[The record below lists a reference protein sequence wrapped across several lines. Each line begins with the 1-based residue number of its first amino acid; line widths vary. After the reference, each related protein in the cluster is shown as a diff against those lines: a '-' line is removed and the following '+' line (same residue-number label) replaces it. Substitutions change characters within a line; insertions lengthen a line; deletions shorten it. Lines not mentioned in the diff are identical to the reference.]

1 MSKSNFFQEVSES
14 NSSATSETSS
24 EEISSQDQDSEM
36 ISSTNQKLKETEIEI
51 IEEEKG
57 EGEGEGEGVE
67 LELNS
72 GSDEYAVGEE
82 GSLSQISDLL
92 GANIE
97 EFQDFVLPTEEEL
110 TLEKQMGADLEKL
123 RERINKVISI
133 LLNFSILRKKGVPR
147 KEYVTQ
153 LKYDLGMYY
162 GYNEF
167 LLGLF
172 FDLLPLNE
180 LVEFLEAN
188 EKPRPVTIRT
198 NTLKTRRSDLAKA
211 LLNRGVNLDP
221 LSKWSSVGLIIYESQ
236 VPIGA
241 TPEYLAGHYMLQS
254 ASSFIPIVALQP
266 KENEKILDM
275 CAAPGGKT
283 TYIAQLMR
291 NTGTLIAND
300 PQRERLTSLVSNCH
314 RMGVTN
320 CTVVQYDGRQFP
332 KVMGGF
338 DRVLIDSPCL
348 GLGVIAR
355 DNSIKISK
363 NKDEIWKIVQLQ
375 KQLLLSAIDSVNAKS
390 KTGGV
395 IVYSTCSLSVE
406 ENEWVVNYA
415 LKKRNVKLVETGISF
430 GDPGIPKSKYRRF
443 HPSIKLCKRI
453 YPHKLNMDGFFIA
466 KFIKYSNEIPKPK
479 TNDQNENKNNKKRNN
494 QNKNKNKKNINL
506 NNLLILNKNN
516 NLDKT
521 LNDKEKK
528 QPQTNRK
535 RKFKKLKEEEN
546 KKNDTE
552 KKEEKKKGQGK
563 KKKVEK
569 IEIET
574 KKEKSPIKSKKK
586 NEKLKKN
593 EKKKK
598 NTPKKDNKKIETESG
613 MEKTKKNEQ
622 PKKKNTP
629 NKKKKKNE
637 KPKKKSTPKKKT
649 PKNENKKKDFTSN
662 DKKKN
667 EKKKEKPTQKNEKS
681 KKKNTPKKEK
691 KKIETVKPKQKSAK
705 KQKTTK
711 KNETKQKEKSPK
723 KTKKKEKKVTPKK
736 MKEKKVN
743 KKKKTPKWENKKIET
758 EKQKKKTPKKQKKK
772 EEKNKKKNKK
782 GEKKKESTKKS
793 PKNVKSK
800 KTNKNQKK
808 EKQTKKKRRNLKK

>member
-14 NSSATSETSS
+14 NSSTTSDSS
-24 EEISSQDQDSEM
+24 SAEISSQDHESEM
-36 ISSTNQKLKETEIEI
+36 VSSTNQKSKETEIET
-51 IEEEKG
+51 IEEEKA
-57 EGEGEGEGVE
+57 ENEEEEEREGVE

-72 GSDEYAVGEE
+72 GFDEYEE
-82 GSLSQISDLL
+82 GSEEGSVSQISDLL
-92 GANIE
+92 GTDIE

-133 LLNFSILRKKGVPR
+133 LLNFNILRKKGVPR
-147 KEYVTQ
+147 KDYVNQ
-153 LKYDLGMYY
+153 IKYDLGMYY

-479 TNDQNENKNNKKRNN
+479 TNDNDENAQKRKNNQKNNK
-494 QNKNKNKKNINL
+494 KNKNKKNINL

-516 NLDKT
+516 NLDKS
-521 LNDKEKK
+521 LKDKEKK
-528 QPQTNRK
+528 QPQTSRK
-535 RKFKKLKEEEN
+535 RQFQKLKEEDK
-546 KKNDTE
+546 KKNETE
-552 KKEEKKKGQGK
+552 KKDEKKKGQVK
-563 KKKVEK
+563 KEENKK
-569 IEIET
+569 IEIEKT
-574 KKEKSPIKSKKK
+574 KEKSPKK
-586 NEKLKKN
+586 NKKA
-593 EKKKK
+593 KKK
-598 NTPKKDNKKIETESG
+598 NTPK
-613 MEKTKKNEQ
+613 
-622 PKKKNTP
+622 
-629 NKKKKKNE
+629 
-637 KPKKKSTPKKKT
+637 
-649 PKNENKKKDFTSN
+649 
-662 DKKKN
+662 
-667 EKKKEKPTQKNEKS
+667 KNEKS
-681 KKKNTPKKEK
+681 KKKNTPKKNN
-691 KKIETVKPKQKSAK
+691 KKIETEQKK
-705 KQKTTK
+705 EPTK
-711 KNETKQKEKSPK
+711 KNEKAKKKNTPKKKTPKKENKKIENEKQKKKTPKKQKKEEKKKKPTKKEKKKNNQKSPN
-723 KTKKKEKKVTPKK
+723 KTKRKEKKVTPKK
-736 MKEKKVN
+736 NKEKKDN
-743 KKKKTPKWENKKIET
+743 TPKKKTPKKENKKIET
-758 EKQKKKTPKKQKKK
+758 EKQKKKTPNKQKKK
-772 EEKNKKKNKK
+772 EEKNKKKTKK
-782 GEKKKESTKKS
+782 KTMEIEKTTEKKKEKSPKKNKKVNNKKEKASTKKS
-793 PKNVKSK
+793 PKKAKGKTTK
-800 KTNKNQKK
+800 KKQKK

>member
-14 NSSATSETSS
+14 KSSATSESS
-24 EEISSQDQDSEM
+24 SSEISSQDQDSEM
-36 ISSTNQKLKETEIEI
+36 ISSTNQKLKETEII
-51 IEEEKG
+51 QEENE
-57 EGEGEGEGVE
+57 EEGEGVE

-72 GSDEYAVGEE
+72 GSEEYEENGED

-92 GANIE
+92 GTDVE

-123 RERINKVISI
+123 RERINKVLSI
-133 LLNFSILRKKGVPR
+133 LLNFNILRKKGVPR
-147 KEYVTQ
+147 KDYVTQ

-390 KTGGV
+390 KTGGI

-406 ENEWVVNYA
+406 ENEWVVDYA

-479 TNDQNENKNNKKRNN
+479 TNDKNENTNGKN
-494 QNKNKNKKNINL
+494 QNKIQNKKYNNNKKNINL
-506 NNLLILNKNN
+506 NNLLILNQSN
-516 NLDKT
+516 NLDKV
-521 LNDKEKK
+521 LKNKQQEKS
-528 QPQTNRK
+528 QTNRK
-535 RKFKKLKEEEN
+535 RKIEKLQEQKN
-546 KKNDTE
+546 KKIEKVNKKGKGKKEDNMKIEPKKNNEKSPNKE
-552 KKEEKKKGQGK
+552 KKTKKNN
-563 KKKVEK
+563 KVEK
-569 IEIET
+569 NQSEKKIKNKST
-574 KKEKSPIKSKKK
+574 KKEKKMNTKKNKDDKKLKQTKKEKKNVKKEIVKKQKTPNKEKKETEKK
-586 NEKLKKN
+586 NEKSPNK
-593 EKKKK
+593 EK
-598 NTPKKDNKKIETESG
+598 
-613 MEKTKKNEQ
+613 KTKKNNKVEKNQ
-622 PKKKNTP
+622 SEKKIKNKSTKKEKKMNTKKNKDDKKLKQTKKEKKNVKKENVKKQKTP
-629 NKKKKKNE
+629 NKEKKETEKN
-637 KPKKKSTPKKKT
+637 KKKS
-649 PKNENKKKDFTSN
+649 
-662 DKKKN
+662 
-667 EKKKEKPTQKNEKS
+667 
-681 KKKNTPKKEK
+681 PKKEK
-691 KKIETVKPKQKSAK
+691 KTQKNNKTKKNQSEKKIKNKSPKKEKKSLKDK
-705 KQKTTK
+705 KNSTKTTK
-711 KNETKQKEKSPK
+711 K
-723 KTKKKEKKVTPKK
+723 
-736 MKEKKVN
+736 
-743 KKKKTPKWENKKIET
+743 
-758 EKQKKKTPKKQKKK
+758 
-772 EEKNKKKNKK
+772 
-782 GEKKKESTKKS
+782 
-793 PKNVKSK
+793 
-800 KTNKNQKK
+800 QKK
-808 EKQTKKKRRNLKK
+808 EKQSRKKKRKNLK

>member
-14 NSSATSETSS
+14 NSSATSESS
-24 EEISSQDQDSEM
+24 SSEISSQDQDSEM

-51 IEEEKG
+51 IQEENE
-57 EGEGEGEGVE
+57 EEGEGVE
-67 LELNS
+67 LELSS
-72 GSDEYAVGEE
+72 GSDEDEENGED

-92 GANIE
+92 GTDIE

-123 RERINKVISI
+123 RERINKVLSI
-133 LLNFSILRKKGVPR
+133 LLNFNILRKKGVPR
-147 KEYVTQ
+147 KDYVTQ

-390 KTGGV
+390 KTGGI

-406 ENEWVVNYA
+406 ENEWVVDYA

-479 TNDQNENKNNKKRNN
+479 TNDKNENTNGKN
-494 QNKNKNKKNINL
+494 QNKIQNKKYNKNKKNINL
-506 NNLLILNKNN
+506 NNLLILNQSN
-516 NLDKT
+516 NLDKA
-521 LNDKEKK
+521 LKNKQQDKS
-528 QPQTNRK
+528 QTNRK
-535 RKFKKLKEEEN
+535 RKIEKLQEQKN
-546 KKNDTE
+546 KKIEKVNKKGKG
-552 KKEEKKKGQGK
+552 KKEENMKIEPKKNNEKSPNKEK
-563 KKKVEK
+563 KTKKNNKVEK
-569 IEIET
+569 NQSEKKIKNKST
-574 KKEKSPIKSKKK
+574 KKEKK
-586 NEKLKKN
+586 
-593 EKKKK
+593 
-598 NTPKKDNKKIETESG
+598 
-613 MEKTKKNEQ
+613 MYTKKN
-622 PKKKNTP
+622 
-629 NKKKKKNE
+629 
-637 KPKKKSTPKKKT
+637 
-649 PKNENKKKDFTSN
+649 KD
-662 DKKKN
+662 DKKLKQT
-667 EKKKEKPTQKNEKS
+667 KKEKKNVKKEIVKKQKI
-681 KKKNTPKKEK
+681 PKKEK
-691 KKIETVKPKQKSAK
+691 KETEKKNEKSPNKEKKTKKNNKVEKNQSEKKIKNKSTKKQKKMTTKKNKDDKKLKQTKKEKKNVKKENVK
-705 KQKTTK
+705 KQKTP
-711 KNETKQKEKSPK
+711 N
-723 KTKKKEKKVTPKK
+723 KEKK
-736 MKEKKVN
+736 
-743 KKKKTPKWENKKIET
+743 ET
-758 EKQKKKTPKKQKKK
+758 
-772 EEKNKKKNKK
+772 EKNKKKSPKK
-782 GEKKKESTKKS
+782 EKKTQKNNKTKKNQSEKKIKNKSPKKEKKS
-793 PKNVKSK
+793 PKDKKNSK
-800 KTNKNQKK
+800 KTTKKQKK
-808 EKQTKKKRRNLKK
+808 EKQSRKKKRKNLK